1 MSSVS
6 NLRSRISDSSL
17 DQVVLE
23 EMIRHGFWGR
33 DAEVGEMP
41 AEFFERRAALQAEIA
56 DILARDRRLSDPDKA
71 LQAVMKERM
80 RRARLK
86 RVETKRK
93 AIEARNARAAAFD
106 ARKRAEVISLGDV
119 SSAPL
124 QSREANND
132 RLTAQGLPVIEGAI
146 ALSEAMGIG
155 LPELKFLAHDRK
167 VARVTH
173 YQSFEIP
180 KKTGG
185 VRVISAP
192 KPRMKRAQ
200 YWVLDNILACIE
212 PHDAA
217 HGFRTGRSILTNAAP
232 HVGQELVINMDL
244 QDFFPTIT
252 YGRVKGLFAAMG
264 YAEADAAVLALIA
277 TEAPR
282 DTINVDGTV
291 WHVATGP
298 RATPQGA
305 PTSPAIANLVA
316 RKLDRRLLGL
326 ARRFGFS
333 YTRYADD
340 MTFSG
345 PFPGDQGLKIFH
357 AAVRAI
363 TTEEG
368 FTLHRDKT
376 RFMRRGGRQEV
387 TGLTVNDKVS
397 VPRAERRKFR
407 AWLHQAEQS
416 GTPQRPFRTGN
427 PVTTGQGYASFLY
440 MVGGTEGLALAERAW
455 LLLGRQTGAS
465 SENIEQA
472 QAFRTASAEG
482 RLPTPDWWQ
491 PAEPPPFEPIP
502 LPAYDRKD
510 QETRDVQT
518 SIPKAGERQLRR
530 AQIERPGAD
539 ARSRAALSRSNRAW
553 GGQASGTSPSGQS
566 SWAKWIMSFFAFFL
580 QVLPYI
586 GVPLAVFAFYHIWK
600 PQAGYLGATT
610 VWHKLLV
617 AAKFLFVLLG
627 IDFALVM
634 ILAVFSG
641 IG

>member
-1 MSSVS
+1 MSTVS
-6 NLRSRISDSSL
+6 TLRSRISNSSL

-23 EMIRHGFWGR
+23 EMIRHGFWDR
-33 DAEVGEMP
+33 ETEVGEMP

-56 DILARDRRLSDPDKA
+56 DILRRDRRLSDPDKA

-80 RRARLK
+80 RQARLK

-124 QSREANND
+124 QSRDADND

-146 ALSEAMGIG
+146 SLSEAMGIG

-185 VRVISAP
+185 VRLISAP

-200 YWVLDNILACIE
+200 YWVLENILTRIE

-217 HGFRTGRSILTNAAP
+217 HGFRAGRSILTNATP
-232 HVGQELVINMDL
+232 HVGQDLVINMDL
-244 QDFFPTIT
+244 QDFFPSIT

-264 YAEADAAVLALIA
+264 YAEADAAVLALIT

-282 DTINVDGTV
+282 DQIEVDGTT

-316 RKLDRRLLGL
+316 RKLDRRLSGL

-345 PFPGDQGLKIFH
+345 PFPGDQGLKTFH

-397 VPRAERRKFR
+397 VPRTERRKFR
-407 AWLHQAEQS
+407 AWLHQAEQN
-416 GTPQRPFRTGN
+416 GAPQHAFRTGN

-440 MVGGTEGLALAERAW
+440 MIGGSEGLALAERAW
-455 LLLGRQTGAS
+455 MLLGRQTGAS
-465 SENIEQA
+465 SDDIENA
-472 QAFRTASAEG
+472 KAFRMASAEG
-482 RLPTPDWWQ
+482 RLPKPDWWQ
-491 PAEPPPFEPIP
+491 PADPAPFKPIP
-502 LPAYDRKD
+502 LPTFDRKD
-510 QETRDVQT
+510 QETRDVQS
-518 SIPKAGERQLRR
+518 SIPKAGARVMRPTP
-530 AQIERPGAD
+530 AERPGQE
-539 ARSRAALSRSNRAW
+539 ARSRAALARSNRVW
-553 GGQASGTSPSGQS
+553 GGQPTHSPQS
-566 SWAKWIMSFFAFFL
+566 EQSTLSQWIMSFFAFFL
-580 QVLPYI
+580 QVVPYF
-586 GVPLAVFAFYHIWK
+586 GVPFAVCALYYIWK
-600 PQAGYLGATT
+600 PRGGYPGATT
-610 VWHKLLV
+610 FWHKAQL
-617 AAKFLFVLLG
+617 AAKYLFILLG
-627 IDFALVM
+627 FDVAIFLV
-634 ILAVFSG
+634 LAFR
-641 IG
+641 